1 MMRNVN
7 EVRIE
12 VKFLSESFAWDLLGN
27 NAKHRTLWTAE
38 HNNMIIVLSSVMY
51 NKTHQLNFLQK

>member
-12 VKFLSESFAWDLLGN
+12 VKFLYESFAWELLGN
-27 NAKHRTLWTAE
+27 NAKNRTLWTAE
-38 HNNMIIVLSSVMY
+38 HNNMIIVLSTVMY